1 MIGKRAS
8 ALFLSILATSLTLI
22 ASTRNPDSYTQLK
35 AGFSNPPDESRPRV
49 WWHWMNGNITRD
61 GLRKDMDWMYRSG
74 VRGFHVFDANFDTP
88 LMVDH
93 RVEFFSDEWK
103 SIFREV
109 ISRADSLGMEVTI
122 ASSPGFSSSGGPWVT
137 AEDGM
142 KKLCWR
148 NVDVEGGRKLEIAL
162 PEPYA
167 VTGAYQNIPNDN
179 INSYYRDIAVLAVKI
194 PEAEKSLA
202 ELGAS
207 VTSSSGNFTVEMLT
221 DGDFTNGDSLKAE
234 PEGYSWIQYSFPEP
248 VTVRAVTM
256 LNGKARSERHSYPA
270 DCIDSLQVSDDGV
283 TFRTV
288 AGIPIGSCIVQTFD
302 LEPVSSRYFRLKHMN
317 VPDTYYYVTDTWTP
331 APESTRIEE
340 FALHTVTKVN
350 HSQEKAGFGSAH
362 DLRLFPTPEVEKEQ
376 CSSPAIDLSQ
386 YVQDGILKWEAPQG
400 RWRIIRLGCSLTGKE
415 NHPASESATGLE
427 VDKLDPDAWRRYFHN
442 YLDLMKEAAGGL
454 MGQRGIQY
462 VLTDSYEAQ
471 FQNWTPKMREQFLAR
486 RGYDCLPWMPAL
498 TGVIIGSSAETEQFL
513 FDWRTTL
520 GELFCENYALLTDI
534 VCNEYGMKGCYVE
547 AHANGS
553 VFPADGMSVKKRAA
567 FPMGEMWIQG
577 KVSTSYRTSE
587 GMADIRESASVA
599 NIYGQKYVA
608 AESMTA
614 IGLSQQ
620 AWTYCPEN
628 MKRTADLEMKAG
640 VNRFVL
646 HDSAA
651 QPCDDK
657 FPGVGLGVYGH
668 WFNRHECWAETAW
681 AWIDYL
687 SRSSYML
694 SQGKNVAD
702 VLWYF
707 GEETN
712 ITSYYSRSF
721 PEIPRGYEFDFCGA
735 DALLNEI
742 ICENGVLRSISS
754 EAQYHILYVDPH
766 ITYMSDKV
774 RQKLSEL
781 ERAGA
786 VICGPGQSLESALN
800 EACIAPDVSYEGP
813 ENLNYKHRSTAEGIE
828 IYWVE
833 NPSYEVVNK
842 QVSFR
847 LSGKIPHVWHPENAL
862 VEKIDYEEKDGRTYI
877 DLEFE
882 SDDAFFIVFSDEAD
896 TDASIPVKTN
906 SSISING
913 PWQLEFQKDRGAP
926 EKGIRLKELKSL
938 TEMSDPGV
946 RYFSGTVS
954 YRTRFNVKDAKNVV
968 ELDLG
973 EVKNIAEAILNGKNL
988 GVVWKTPFVLNVED
1002 VIRKGINTLEIRITN
1017 TWPNRLIGDAQAD
1030 TEHPITYTAF
1040 KFYKAEDT
1048 LLPSGLLGP
1057 VTLRTK

>member
-1 MIGKRAS
+1 MIGKRAFT
-8 ALFLSILATSLTLI
+8 LFFYVLSMGMMINIGA
-22 ASTRNPDSYTQLK
+22 RNSETYVQLK
-35 AGFSNPPDESRPRV
+35 AGFSNPPDEARPRV
-49 WWHWMNGNITRD
+49 WWHWMNGNITRE
-61 GLRKDMDWMYRSG
+61 GLKKDMDWMYRSG

-93 RVEFFSDEWK
+93 RVEFLSDEWK

-109 ISRADSLGMEVTI
+109 ISRADSLGMEVAI
-122 ASSPGFSSSGGPWVT
+122 ASSPGFSSSGGPWVDP
-137 AEDGM
+137 EDGM

-148 NVDVEGGRKLEIAL
+148 NIDVDGGRNLELVL
-162 PEPYA
+162 PEPYK
-167 VTGAYQNIPNDN
+167 VTGVYQNIPKQSLH
-179 INSYYRDIAVLAVKI
+179 SYYRDIAVLAIRI
-194 PEAEKSLA
+194 PEAERTLE

-207 VTSSSGNFTVEMLT
+207 VISSSGNFTVGMLT
-221 DGDFTNGDSLKAE
+221 DGDYTNGDSLNAE

-248 VTVRAVTM
+248 VTVRAITM
-256 LNGKARSERHSYPA
+256 LNSRTRGERHSNPA
-270 DCIDSLQVSDDGV
+270 DCLDSLQISDDGV
-283 TFRTV
+283 TFRSV
-288 AGIPIGSCIVQTFD
+288 AGIPLGCCLVQTFD

-317 VPDTYYYVTDTWTP
+317 VPDTYNYVSDTWIP

-350 HSQEKAGFGSAH
+350 HSEEKAEFGSAH
-362 DLRLFPTPEVEKEQ
+362 DLRLFPTPEVGADQ
-376 CSSPAIDLSQ
+376 CSSPAIDLSPF
-386 YVQDGILKWEAPQG
+386 VLDGVLKWTAPQG

-427 VDKLDPDAWRRYFHN
+427 VDKLDPDAWTRYFHK
-442 YLDLMKEAAGGL
+442 YLDIMKEAAGGL

-462 VLTDSYEAQ
+462 VLADSYEAQ
-471 FQNWTPKMREQFLAR
+471 FQNWTPTLREQFCAR

-498 TGVIIGSSAETEQFL
+498 TGMIINSSGETEQFL

-534 VCNEYGMKGCYVE
+534 VQNEYGMKGCYVE
-547 AHANGS
+547 AHANGCI
-553 VFPADGMSVKKRAA
+553 FPVDGMSVKKTAS

-577 KVSTSYRTSE
+577 KVSSRNRIPE
-587 GMADIRESASVA
+587 GIADIRESASVA

-681 AWIDYL
+681 AWTDYL
-687 SRSSYML
+687 SRSCFML
-694 SQGKNVAD
+694 SQGRNVAD

-707 GEETN
+707 GEEAN
-712 ITSYYSRSF
+712 ITAYYSRCS
-721 PEIPRGYEFDFCGA
+721 PEIPRGYEYDFCGA

-742 ICENGVLRSISS
+742 FCENGVLKSKSS
-754 EAQYHILYVDPH
+754 EAEYHVLYLDPH

-774 RQKLSEL
+774 RQKLYEL
-781 ERAGA
+781 EKSGA
-786 VICGPGQSLESALN
+786 VICCPDQSLRSALSG
-800 EACIAPDVSYEGP
+800 AGIVPDMSYEGP
-813 ENLNYKHRSTAEGIE
+813 EELNYKHRSTEDGIE
-828 IYWVE
+828 IYWLE
-833 NPSYEVVNK
+833 NPSDNVINK
-842 QVSFR
+842 RLSFR
-847 LSGKIPHVWHPENAL
+847 ITGKVPYIWHPENAS
-862 VEKIDYEEKDGRTYI
+862 VEKVGYHERDGRTYI
-877 DLEFE
+877 DLNFV
-882 SDDAFFIVFSDEAD
+882 SDDAYFVVFSDVVD
-896 TDASIPVKTN
+896 TDASVADDTKT
-906 SSISING
+906 SISING
-913 PWQLEFQKDRGAP
+913 PWSLDFQDGRGAP
-926 EKGIRLKELKSL
+926 ETGVKLKELKSL
-938 TEMSDPGV
+938 TDCSNPGV
-946 RYFSGTVS
+946 KYFSGTVS
-954 YRTRFNVKDAKNVV
+954 YYTEFKVKDVRDVV

-973 EVKNIAEAILNGKNL
+973 EVKNIAEVVLNGINL
-988 GVVWKTPFVLNVED
+988 GVVWKAPFTVRVED
-1002 VIRKGINTLEIRITN
+1002 VIRKGKNTLEIRVTN
-1017 TWPNRLIGDAQAD
+1017 TWPNRLIGDAQLGN
-1030 TEHPITYTAF
+1030 EPPITYTTF
-1040 KFYKAEDT
+1040 KFYKAEDS

-1057 VTLRTK
+1057 VTLRKK